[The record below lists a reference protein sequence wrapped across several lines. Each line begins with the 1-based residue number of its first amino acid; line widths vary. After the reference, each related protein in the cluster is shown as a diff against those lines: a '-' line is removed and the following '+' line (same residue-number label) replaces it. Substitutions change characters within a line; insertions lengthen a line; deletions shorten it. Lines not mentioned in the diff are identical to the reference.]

1 MMYKYVVVFVS
12 IFIMTTKSIE
22 IQRPDASTWKRTKCG
37 APGSPA
43 VPAGEY
49 ETNVDYPG
57 NDLGNSIP
65 NSHSHLF
72 NTQAIMHTYVTRE
85 PHTLT

>member
-1 MMYKYVVVFVS
+1 
-12 IFIMTTKSIE
+12 MTTKSIE
-22 IQRPDASTWKRTKCG
+22 IQRPDASTWKRMKCG
-37 APGSPA
+37 AVGSPA
-43 VPAGEY
+43 VPAGQY

-72 NTQAIMHTYVTRE
+72 NKLEIHT
-85 PHTLT
+85 TLMYTYIFPLSLVIHSLIH